1 MGTGNYLANLERCPT
16 FYILKRPKGHFI
28 RKEFYT

>member
-1 MGTGNYLANLERCPT
+1 MGIGNYLAIPEGCPT